1 MISSPSALEAE
12 SLARR
17 TDADAD
23 EACALRG
30 RTWALLGALLARPP
44 DARLLE
50 ALRQVPAE
58 PAGDGDMEAAW
69 AGLALAA
76 GHADPPSLDDEYH
89 ALFIG
94 VGRGETVPYASWYL
108 TGLLMEKPLALLR
121 RDLARLGIERSP
133 EVCEPEDHA
142 GALCESMAL
151 LVDDPDVVADTERGF
166 FETHIDP
173 WLGRFFEDLS
183 RAPSARF
190 YAPVAV
196 LGQRFLALERR
207 YFSLPE

>member
-1 MISSPSALEAE
+1 P
-12 SLARR
+12 
-17 TDADAD
+17 
-23 EACALRG
+23 
-30 RTWALLGALLARPP
+30 
-44 DARLLE
+44 
-50 ALRQVPAE
+50 Q
-58 PAGDGDMEAAW
+58 
-69 AGLALAA
+69 
-76 GHADPPSLDDEYH
+76 SLDDEYH